1 MGKGLERR
9 KGKGINKKEGKG
21 MERRNKAKNGNRDWS
36 K

>member
-21 MERRNKAKNGNRDWS
+21 MERRNKVKNGNRDWS